1 MEGRLKAASND
12 HTGKRSKVVP
22 PQETMTLVNM
32 ALEHKIM
39 PTHAGTYVSIF
50 KDISHFHRALYK
62 DSIIM
67 NVKVL

>member
-1 MEGRLKAASND
+1 
-12 HTGKRSKVVP
+12 
-22 PQETMTLVNM
+22 MTLVNM